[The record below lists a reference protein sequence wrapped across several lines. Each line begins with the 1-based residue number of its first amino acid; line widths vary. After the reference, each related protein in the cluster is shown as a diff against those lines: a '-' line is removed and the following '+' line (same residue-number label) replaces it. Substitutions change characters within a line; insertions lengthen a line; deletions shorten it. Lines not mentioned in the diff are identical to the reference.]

1 MGNHVIQP
9 SLTGGELAPALWGR
23 VDLARYGNALK
34 TVRNYIVQPYGGI
47 KNRPGLRYVCEVK
60 ESSKKVRLL
69 PFTFN
74 ASQTYAL
81 EMGDG
86 YCRFISDGGPVV
98 LSATPAA
105 WVVGTYYNAGDHVLY
120 GGVAYHCEIS
130 HTAAV
135 FVPQLLLGYWHT
147 LTASGSDWIAE
158 IGTPYA
164 LADLPDLKT
173 AQNADVL
180 FIVHPD
186 HAPRKLNRFAH
197 DRWTLTE
204 FPFAN
209 GPWATA
215 NYDKAKSVVTDGT
228 TGTVKVTSNANIFSS
243 TDVGRLIYLEQADF
257 TQPWEVAKTV
267 ALGEIRRSDGKYYRA
282 LNAGTTGTLR
292 PTHSEGTWNDG
303 AVDWLY
309 VHSGYGNAKIT
320 SYVDAKNVYAEVQ
333 QEIPVSISVGAFSSS
348 SLTITAATKVSS
360 YGAYKLELTSAAH
373 GLTGPTYGL
382 LTIVY
387 VDGSGFSQTF
397 AEIVP
402 LTVKDVNTLVYWNTI
417 PGFTTFTS
425 GSFGLG
431 ASNGATSKW
440 ALGAWGGSQ
449 GYPSTVTFHQQRM
462 IFGGTPAQP
471 STLWMSRTGD
481 YTDFGLSQPI
491 QDDDPITATLAS
503 PRMDPIR
510 GLHAMGS
517 LITLTAGAE
526 YATGAGSSDVLT
538 PSNTSFKVQGYRG
551 SNGLDVIGVGG
562 TALFCQEKG
571 QIVRDLSY
579 EFASD
584 NYIGQDL
591 TIPGSHL
598 MDGHHLMEWAWHQTP
613 HSCLWAIR
621 EDGALLGLTYMREQQ
636 VNGWH
641 RHDTDGL
648 FESVTVISEIDEDTA
663 YFVVSRTINGQPKR
677 YIEKLETRN
686 VTDIRDAFFV
696 DSGLTFDG
704 RLDPATGAAWT
715 QNLTLTGGTLWDD
728 TETLTATMSAAVF
741 SGASDIGDRLV
752 FRENEIAYRLEIIGV
767 TSSTVATVRPIRTV
781 PAAYRGVAFSGWE
794 IARDTISGLGH
805 LEGKT
810 VSVLAD
816 GNVQPQQTVVSGTI
830 ALNPPG
836 AVVQVGL
843 PITADL
849 ETLDLSVPGIETL
862 LPKHKAIHA
871 VTFYVQET
879 SSLWAGR
886 SFARLDEAKIRVEE
900 FYDQPVNLQTFKV
913 QIRMAT
919 DWGKSAH
926 VCCRMTQPLPVCV
939 LAIIPEIVDGGA

>member
-1 MGNHVIQP
+1 MGNHVVQP

-60 ESSKKVRLL
+60 DSSKKVRLL

-86 YCRFISDGGPVV
+86 YCRFISDGGLVV

-135 FVPQLLLGYWHT
+135 FVPQLLLGYWHA

-164 LADLPDLKT
+164 IADLPDIKT

-186 HAPRKLNRFAH
+186 HAPRKLNRFSH

-204 FPFAN
+204 FPFVN

-215 NYDKAKSVVTDGT
+215 NYNKNKTITTSGT
-228 TGTVKVTSNANIFSS
+228 TSTITIDSTGDIFAS
-243 TDVGRLIYLEQADF
+243 TDVGRLIYMEQTNF
-257 TQPWEVAKTV
+257 GTPWEVAKTV
-267 ALGEIRRSDGKYYRA
+267 AAGDMRRSDGKYYKA
-282 LNAGTTGTLR
+282 LNSGTTGTLR
-292 PTHSEGTWNDG
+292 PTHTEGNWSDG
-303 AVDWLY
+303 TINWLY
-309 VHSGYGNAKIT
+309 VHPGYGSALIT
-320 SYVDAKNVYAEVQ
+320 GFTSSKKVSAIVQ
-333 QEIPVSISVGAFSSS
+333 QTIPDDVYLGATASGTK
-348 SLTITAATKVSS
+348 TITAATVHSG
-360 YGAYKLELTSAAH
+360 YIKLKIAGH
-373 GLTGPTYGL
+373 GLTIGNNYTIDLDFTYEDWPGYYTQNEKTTCSITVIDVDYVHAFYE
-382 LTIVY
+382 LTQYFNTFI
-387 VDGSGFSQTF
+387 SGT
-397 AEIVP
+397 I
-402 LTVKDVNTLVYWNTI
+402 TLI
-417 PGFTTFTS
+417 
-425 GSFGLG
+425 G
-431 ASNGATSKW
+431 AGAATYKW

-449 GYPSTVTFHQQRM
+449 GYPSAVTFHQQRI

-471 STLWMSRTGD
+471 STLWFSRTGD
-481 YTDFGLSQPI
+481 YTDFGMTQPI

-510 GLHAMGS
+510 GLHPMGA
-517 LITLTAGAE
+517 LVILTAGAE

-598 MDGHHLMEWAWHQTP
+598 MDGHHLVEWAWHQTP

-648 FESVTVISEIDEDTA
+648 FESVTVISETNEDTA

-686 VTDIRDAFFV
+686 ITDIRDAFFV

-715 QNLTLTGGTLWDD
+715 QNLTLTGGILWDD

-752 FRENEIAYRLEIIGV
+752 FWENEVAYRLEIIGV
-767 TSSTVATVRPIRTV
+767 TSSTVATVRPIRTI
-781 PAAYRGVAFSGWE
+781 PAAYRGTAFSSWE

-805 LEGKT
+805 LEGKM
-810 VSVLAD
+810 VAILAD
-816 GNVQPQQTVVSGTI
+816 GNVQPQQTVVSGAIT
-830 ALNPPG
+830 LNPPG

-849 ETLDLSVPGIETL
+849 ETLDLSVPGIESL

-919 DWGKSAH
+919 DWAKSAH